1 MYELPD
7 SEPLVRSRPFNS
19 VTGASITV
27 GSIQKLAAAADDN
40 RAALAKMAAKLDAD
54 IAELERRLDVVEAET
69 KARIA
74 AVSTA
79 ETLAQRL
86 ARLNPRR

>member
-1 MYELPD
+1 
-7 SEPLVRSRPFNS
+7 
-19 VTGASITV
+19 
-27 GSIQKLAAAADDN
+27 
-40 RAALAKMAAKLDAD
+40 MAAKLDAD